1 MNVVYGFIALS
12 LLILVHELGHYLVAR
27 LANVKVLAF
36 SLGFGKKLINIK
48 RAETEYAI
56 SAVPLGGY
64 VKLLG
69 ESPDDEVKEE
79 EISRSYSHK
88 PPFVRILIAF
98 AGPFFNIIFAFFLF
112 YCVFLSGYNVLSTK
126 VGKVETGYPAYEAGI
141 REGDMISSINGQSI
155 TEWSELMDLVSNSK
169 AHILTFTVNRNGN
182 TLDYQISPK
191 EIESKNI
198 FGETI
203 KRKVIGIT
211 ASNEF
216 LTKKETLIGAVG
228 KAGIQTYNL
237 TRITIVGI
245 VKLIE
250 GSISPKQVGGPLLIL
265 EVAGKQA
272 KEGAKN
278 LIYFIA
284 IISINLA
291 VINLLPIPI
300 LDGGHIM
307 FHLVEIIIR
316 RKISQR
322 FIDIAQKAG
331 MGVLLAIMV
340 LAFFNDLMR
349 IFYGR

>member
-1 MNVVYGFIALS
+1 
-12 LLILVHELGHYLVAR
+12 
-27 LANVKVLAF
+27 
-36 SLGFGKKLINIK
+36 
-48 RAETEYAI
+48 
-56 SAVPLGGY
+56 
-64 VKLLG
+64 
-69 ESPDDEVKEE
+69 
-79 EISRSYSHK
+79 
-88 PPFVRILIAF
+88 
-98 AGPFFNIIFAFFLF
+98 
-112 YCVFLSGYNVLSTK
+112 
-126 VGKVETGYPAYEAGI
+126 
-141 REGDMISSINGQSI
+141 
-155 TEWSELMDLVSNSK
+155 
-169 AHILTFTVNRNGN
+169 
-182 TLDYQISPK
+182 
-191 EIESKNI
+191 
-198 FGETI
+198 
-203 KRKVIGIT
+203 
-211 ASNEF
+211 
-216 LTKKETLIGAVG
+216 
-228 KAGIQTYNL
+228 
-237 TRITIVGI
+237 
-245 VKLIE
+245 LIE